1 MSSRE
6 ALRELVDAYLCARD
20 LFEMA
25 SLEDRLATFP
35 DEDRGAVLAQLDGD
49 ERERMIE
56 FLHTPPAD
64 AQPAGPGIDGW
75 AAAIAEAVLAHEA
88 GETDRAADLLQR
100 AEGSA
105 PPWGAG
111 LALVVAGPLTA
122 AQGREHPLTEVLTAF
137 LSLICFE
144 APRPRRISVGQSQS
158 QFLFSARGGRR
169 LTREFARRTEW
180 AHAEAWL
187 RANWDFSHEEFDP
200 RIRGFALR
208 FRDFGLA
215 RLFRLAGRHADA
227 EKALRGATETPPA
240 WDEVDVMAASRSG
253 RAVPVASEGG
263 GGDGLFVDVDVSS
276 TWTSRSSAPSSPGPS
291 AIRARHHAT
300 CAASLDPS
308 PWTSRSASSKSGETR
323 AAPPGCARA
332 SSSAG
337 DLPRRYAPSCLE
349 RRPV

>member
-56 FLHTPPAD
+56 FLHTPPVD
-64 AQPAGPGIDGW
+64 APLAGQAIDGW
-75 AAAIAEAVLAHEA
+75 ATAMAEAVLAHEA
-88 GETDRAADLLQR
+88 GETDRAADLLEQ
-100 AEGSA
+100 AKSSA

-111 LALVVAGPLTA
+111 LALVVAGPLAA

-144 APRPRRISVGQSQS
+144 APRPRRISLGQSQS
-158 QFLFSARGGRR
+158 QFLFSARVGRR

-253 RAVPVASEGG
+253 RAIPVASEGG
-263 GGDGLFVDVDVSS
+263 GGDGLLVDVDVMIERALLARAFGDPGAA
-276 TWTSRSSAPSSPGPS
+276 SRHVRRLARSEPLDV
-291 AIRARHHAT
+291 AIRELEEWGDASGAAWLRAR
-300 CAASLDPS
+300 LLIG
-308 PWTSRSASSKSGETR
+308 W
-323 AAPPGCARA
+323 
-332 SSSAG
+332 
-337 DLPRRYAPSCLE
+337 
-349 RRPV
+349 